1 MILDV
6 HGIEMSYGAL
16 KVLHG
21 ISLGV
26 EPSET
31 FAIIG
36 PNGAGK
42 TTLFKVL
49 TGEAMP
55 TAGTIRYKGQ
65 DITRLPAH
73 QRARRGFGRTF
84 QVARVFNELDL
95 RTNVVVAVESRL
107 RYSGGSPGRWWR
119 WKPTAAVRAEAE
131 EILERFGF
139 ARRRWHDEASYLSH
153 GDRKRL
159 EFCVAL
165 ATRPEILMLDE
176 PTAGMSPSDRR
187 EMTQLLLRLK
197 AETGITI
204 LMTEHDMDI
213 IFELADRLM
222 VLNFGEVLAMG
233 APQAVRDDATV
244 RRVYLGQGHH
254 PGHRHA

>member
-1 MILDV
+1 MLDAKD
-6 HGIEMSYGAL
+6 IEMSYGDL

-21 ISLGV
+21 VSLRV
-26 EPSET
+26 EASET

-49 TGEAMP
+49 TGERP
-55 TAGTIRYKGQ
+55 PSAGVVQYRGQ
-65 DITRLPAH
+65 DVTSLPAFK
-73 QRARRGFGRTF
+73 RVRLGFGRTF
-84 QVARVFNELDL
+84 QVARIFSELDL
-95 RTNVVVAVESRL
+95 LTNVVIPVEARI
-107 RYSGGSPGRWWR
+107 RNSGGSPGPWWR
-119 WKPTAAVRAEAE
+119 WTPSAPVRAEAE
-131 EILERFGF
+131 EILERLGF
-139 ARRRWHDEASYLSH
+139 PRRRWRDEAQYLSH

-187 EMTQLLLRLK
+187 EMTRLLGRLK
-197 AETGITI
+197 VETGVTI
-204 LMTEHDMDI
+204 VMTEHDMDI

-222 VLNFGEVLAMG
+222 VLNYGEVIAVG
-233 APQAVRDDATV
+233 APAAVRDDPMV
-244 RRVYLGQGHH
+244 RKVYLGQAFQ
-254 PGHRHA
+254 HA